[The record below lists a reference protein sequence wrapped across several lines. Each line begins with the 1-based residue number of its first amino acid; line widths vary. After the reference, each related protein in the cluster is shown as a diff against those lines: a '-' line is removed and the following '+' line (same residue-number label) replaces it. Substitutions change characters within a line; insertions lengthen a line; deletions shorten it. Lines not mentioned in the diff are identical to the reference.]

1 MDTGSFALAVAGGAL
16 IGTGAAVLLA
26 MNGRIAGISGILGG
40 LVAPVR
46 GEVGW
51 RALFVAGL
59 LIGGLVMLVAMP
71 SAFDA
76 AGTPALPLVALA
88 GALVGVGTRIGN
100 GCTSGHGV
108 CGISRMSPRSMIATV
123 TFMMTGA
130 LTVLVTRH
138 VGGP

>member
-1 MDTGSFALAVAGGAL
+1 MDWGSLGLAVAGGAL

-51 RALFVAGL
+51 RALFLAGL
-59 LIGGLVMLVAMP
+59 LLGGLVMLVVMP

-76 AGTPALPLVALA
+76 AGTPVLPLVAVA
-88 GALVGVGTRIGN
+88 GVLVGVGTRIGN

-108 CGISRMSPRSMIATV
+108 CGISRMSPRSIVATV
-123 TFMMTGA
+123 TFMITGA

-138 VGGP
+138 VGGL